1 MGKVLP
7 LDGNFVGL
15 DKLLRVDKVFPKENE
30 EQDRDK
36 LEILWKPTIQL
47 SNKLT
52 TRKDHMTLFVS
63 SSSSPVDACKGAHA
77 FFGFSLR

>member
-15 DKLLRVDKVFPKENE
+15 DKLLRVDKLFPKENE
-30 EQDRDK
+30 EKDRDK
-36 LEILWKPTIQL
+36 LEILWKPTLQL

-63 SSSSPVDACKGAHA
+63 S
-77 FFGFSLR
+77 

>member
-7 LDGNFVGL
+7 LEGNFVGL
-15 DKLLRVDKVFPKENE
+15 DKLLRVDKLFPKENE
-30 EQDRDK
+30 EKDRDK

-63 SSSSPVDACKGAHA
+63 S
-77 FFGFSLR
+77 

>member
-15 DKLLRVDKVFPKENE
+15 DKLLRVDKLFPKENE
-30 EQDRDK
+30 EKDREK

-63 SSSSPVDACKGAHA
+63 VNPH
-77 FFGFSLR
+77 L

>member
-15 DKLLRVDKVFPKENE
+15 DKLLRVDKLFPKENE
-30 EQDRDK
+30 EKDREK

-47 SNKLT
+47 NNKLT
-52 TRKDHMTLFVS
+52 TGKDHMTLFVS
-63 SSSSPVDACKGAHA
+63 S
-77 FFGFSLR
+77 

>member
-15 DKLLRVDKVFPKENE
+15 DKLLRVDKLFPKENE
-30 EQDRDK
+30 EKDRDK

-63 SSSSPVDACKGAHA
+63 S
-77 FFGFSLR
+77 

>member
-15 DKLLRVDKVFPKENE
+15 DKLLRVDKLFPKENE
-30 EQDRDK
+30 EKDREK

-52 TRKDHMTLFVS
+52 TRKDHITLFVS
-63 SSSSPVDACKGAHA
+63 S
-77 FFGFSLR
+77 

>member
-7 LDGNFVGL
+7 PDGNFVGL
-15 DKLLRVDKVFPKENE
+15 DKLLRVDKLFPKENE
-30 EQDRDK
+30 EKDRDK
-36 LEILWKPTIQL
+36 LEILWKPTLQL

-63 SSSSPVDACKGAHA
+63 S
-77 FFGFSLR
+77 

>member
-15 DKLLRVDKVFPKENE
+15 DKLLRVDKLFPKENE
-30 EQDRDK
+30 EKDRDK
-36 LEILWKPTIQL
+36 LEILWKPTLQL

-52 TRKDHMTLFVS
+52 TRKDDMTLFVS
-63 SSSSPVDACKGAHA
+63 S
-77 FFGFSLR
+77 

>member
-15 DKLLRVDKVFPKENE
+15 DKLPRVDKLFPKENE
-30 EQDRDK
+30 EKDRDK

-63 SSSSPVDACKGAHA
+63 S
-77 FFGFSLR
+77 

>member
-15 DKLLRVDKVFPKENE
+15 DKLLRVDKLFPKENE
-30 EQDRDK
+30 EKDREK

-63 SSSSPVDACKGAHA
+63 S
-77 FFGFSLR
+77 

>member
-15 DKLLRVDKVFPKENE
+15 DKLLRVDKLFPKENE
-30 EQDRDK
+30 EKDREK

-52 TRKDHMTLFVS
+52 TRKDHTTLFVS
-63 SSSSPVDACKGAHA
+63 S
-77 FFGFSLR
+77 

>member
-15 DKLLRVDKVFPKENE
+15 DKLLRVDKLFPKENE
-30 EQDRDK
+30 EKDRDK
-36 LEILWKPTIQL
+36 LQILWKPTIQL

-63 SSSSPVDACKGAHA
+63 SSSSPVDACKEHTPFSA
-77 FFGFSLR
+77 FR

>member
-15 DKLLRVDKVFPKENE
+15 DKLLRVDKLFPKENE
-30 EQDRDK
+30 EKDREK

-52 TRKDHMTLFVS
+52 IRKDHMTLFVPS
-63 SSSSPVDACKGAHA
+63 
-77 FFGFSLR
+77 

>member
-15 DKLLRVDKVFPKENE
+15 DKLLRVDKLFPKENE
-30 EQDRDK
+30 EKDRDK

-47 SNKLT
+47 SNKLA

-63 SSSSPVDACKGAHA
+63 S
-77 FFGFSLR
+77 

>member
-15 DKLLRVDKVFPKENE
+15 DKLLRVDKLFPKENE
-30 EQDRDK
+30 EKDRDK
-36 LEILWKPTIQL
+36 LQILWKPTIQL

-63 SSSSPVDACKGAHA
+63 S
-77 FFGFSLR
+77 

>member
-15 DKLLRVDKVFPKENE
+15 DKPLRVDKLFPKENE
-30 EQDRDK
+30 EKDRDK

-63 SSSSPVDACKGAHA
+63 S
-77 FFGFSLR
+77 

>member
-15 DKLLRVDKVFPKENE
+15 DKLLRVDKLFPKENE
-30 EQDRDK
+30 EKDRDK

-52 TRKDHMTLFVS
+52 TRKDHMKLFVS
-63 SSSSPVDACKGAHA
+63 S
-77 FFGFSLR
+77 

>member
-15 DKLLRVDKVFPKENE
+15 GKLLRVDKLFPKENE
-30 EQDRDK
+30 EKDRDK

-63 SSSSPVDACKGAHA
+63 S
-77 FFGFSLR
+77 

>member
-15 DKLLRVDKVFPKENE
+15 DKLLRVDKLFPKEKE
-30 EQDRDK
+30 EKNRDK

-52 TRKDHMTLFVS
+52 TRKDHMILFVS
-63 SSSSPVDACKGAHA
+63 S
-77 FFGFSLR
+77 

>member
-15 DKLLRVDKVFPKENE
+15 DKLLRVDKLFSKENE
-30 EQDRDK
+30 EKDRDK

-63 SSSSPVDACKGAHA
+63 S
-77 FFGFSLR
+77 

>member
-15 DKLLRVDKVFPKENE
+15 DKLLRVDKLFPKENE
-30 EQDRDK
+30 EKDREK

-63 SSSSPVDACKGAHA
+63 SSSSPVDARKEHTPFSA
-77 FFGFSLR
+77 FR

>member
-7 LDGNFVGL
+7 LDGSFVGL
-15 DKLLRVDKVFPKENE
+15 DKLLRVDKLFPKENE
-30 EQDRDK
+30 EKDREK

-63 SSSSPVDACKGAHA
+63 S
-77 FFGFSLR
+77 

>member
-15 DKLLRVDKVFPKENE
+15 DKLLRVDKLFPKENE
-30 EQDRDK
+30 EKDRDK
-36 LEILWKPTIQL
+36 LEILLKLTLQL

-63 SSSSPVDACKGAHA
+63 S
-77 FFGFSLR
+77 

>member
-15 DKLLRVDKVFPKENE
+15 DKLLRVDKLFPKENE
-30 EQDRDK
+30 EKDRQK

-63 SSSSPVDACKGAHA
+63 S
-77 FFGFSLR
+77 

>member
-15 DKLLRVDKVFPKENE
+15 DKLLRVDKLFPKENE
-30 EQDRDK
+30 EKDRDK

-63 SSSSPVDACKGAHA
+63 SSSSPVDTCKEHTPFSA
-77 FFGFSLR
+77 FR

>member
-7 LDGNFVGL
+7 LDDNFVGL
-15 DKLLRVDKVFPKENE
+15 DKLLRVDKLFPKENE
-30 EQDRDK
+30 EKDRDK

-63 SSSSPVDACKGAHA
+63 S
-77 FFGFSLR
+77 

>member
-15 DKLLRVDKVFPKENE
+15 DKLLRVDKLFPKEKE
-30 EQDRDK
+30 EKDRDK

-63 SSSSPVDACKGAHA
+63 S
-77 FFGFSLR
+77 

>member
-15 DKLLRVDKVFPKENE
+15 DKLLRVEKLFPKENE
-30 EQDRDK
+30 EKDRDK

-63 SSSSPVDACKGAHA
+63 S
-77 FFGFSLR
+77 

>member
-15 DKLLRVDKVFPKENE
+15 DKLLRVDKLFPKENE
-30 EQDRDK
+30 EKDRDK
-36 LEILWKPTIQL
+36 LEILWKLTLQL

-63 SSSSPVDACKGAHA
+63 S
-77 FFGFSLR
+77 

>member
-1 MGKVLP
+1 MVTFPLVGKVLP

-15 DKLLRVDKVFPKENE
+15 DKLLRVDKLFPKENE
-30 EQDRDK
+30 EKDRDK
-36 LEILWKPTIQL
+36 LEILWKPTLQL

-63 SSSSPVDACKGAHA
+63 S
-77 FFGFSLR
+77 

>member
-7 LDGNFVGL
+7 LDGSFVGL
-15 DKLLRVDKVFPKENE
+15 DKLLRVDKLFPKENE
-30 EQDRDK
+30 EKDREK
-36 LEILWKPTIQL
+36 LEILWKPTTQL

-63 SSSSPVDACKGAHA
+63 S
-77 FFGFSLR
+77 